1 MLKKDDNYF
10 MKEALK
16 QAQIGYV
23 EGEIPV
29 GAIVVS
35 SKKVIA
41 RAHNQT
47 EKLTDSTA
55 HAEMLAITSA
65 FNYLNSKYLQECTLY
80 VTLEPCTMCGGAI
93 FWSQMERLVYGASDP
108 KRGFSM
114 YKRSILHPK
123 TKLKS
128 GILQKECKALL
139 DRFFSNIRN

>member
-1 MLKKDDNYF
+1 LLKKDDDYF

-16 QAQIGYV
+16 QAKIGYI

-29 GAIVVS
+29 GAIIVS
-35 SKKVIA
+35 AKKVIA

-80 VTLEPCTMCGGAI
+80 VTLEPCVMCGGAI

-108 KRGFSM
+108 KKGFNRH
-114 YKRSILHPK
+114 KRSILHPK

-128 GILQKECKALL
+128 GILQKESKALL

>member
-10 MKEALK
+10 MKEALN

-93 FWSQMERLVYGASDP
+93 FWSQMERLVYGVSDP

-128 GILQKECKALL
+128 GILQKECKGLL
-139 DRFFSNIRN
+139 DRFFSTIRN